1 MLPLEGQALGQR
13 MAQAD
18 LRGSPEELYL
28 ARSALGL
35 GLPGPS
41 PAGDGREGEVFTPR
55 PGAVTDAAWLKS
67 QVIGPVAPSRSLQGR
82 QRYRVFGG

>member
-13 MAQAD
+13 TAQAD

-41 PAGDGREGEVFTPR
+41 PAGDGREEECSHP
-55 PGAVTDAAWLKS
+55 D
-67 QVIGPVAPSRSLQGR
+67 QGL
-82 QRYRVFGG
+82 